1 MGGTELLVTVDL
13 DQYENRERNTTAI
26 PTDTWLQSMAAIL
39 DSREST
45 WRRTT
50 YKSPAHWKHV
60 QRSTHVLD
68 STQPSH
74 KTDIC
79 RESLSFLL
87 LQNSIHFLNTAH
99 VPPGPLGRSWSH

>member
-45 WRRTT
+45 
-50 YKSPAHWKHV
+50 
-60 QRSTHVLD
+60 
-68 STQPSH
+68 
-74 KTDIC
+74 
-79 RESLSFLL
+79 
-87 LQNSIHFLNTAH
+87 
-99 VPPGPLGRSWSH
+99 